1 MTRIVTYDNQGAIV
15 SETGTPE
22 PVGKSIY
29 TKSAFLDLIPAAIR
43 QEIASENKA
52 GTPEIMD
59 WIFIVNAMSD
69 VNLNPGKH
77 PQGFVDGLNSMA
89 ANVNISLNQT
99 QIDNFLEV

>member
-1 MTRIVTYDNQGAIV
+1 MKVVTVDGQGNVLWVRGEEEA
-15 SETGTPE
+15 PR
-22 PVGKSIY
+22 KSIY
-29 TKSAFLDLIPAAIR
+29 TKSEFLDLIPAAIR

-59 WIFIVNAMSD
+59 WIFIVNAMTD
-69 VNLNPGKH
+69 VNLNPGQH

-89 ANVNISLNQT
+89 ANVKISLNQT